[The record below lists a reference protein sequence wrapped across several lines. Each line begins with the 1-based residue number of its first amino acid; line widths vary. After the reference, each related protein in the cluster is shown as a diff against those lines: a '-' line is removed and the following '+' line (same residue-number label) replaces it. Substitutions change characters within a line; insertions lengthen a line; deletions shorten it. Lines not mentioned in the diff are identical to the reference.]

1 MLRSY
6 EIQDKPSTSKN
17 PQANATCERVHLA
30 ILNVIRCHDGAD
42 WNKTIHYAVFAVRA
56 SYHSILNDSP
66 GQLLFSQDMVTRQ
79 LFDANWSYLSKRRFD
94 AILADNDLENST
106 HFYNTGDN
114 VMLRV
119 PKKFRANFHAA
130 VAGPFF
136 ILQVHSNGTVTIDR
150 QGQNG
155 RKCEHLPRFSM
166 LSLTDNGG
174 SMTWVVYLYDLRD
187 YPWIAPDERRLRQIF
202 YLITPD

>member
-30 ILNVIRCHDGAD
+30 ISNVIRCYDGAD

-79 LFDANWSYLSKRRFD
+79 SFDANWSYLSKRHFD
-94 AILADNDLENST
+94 AILADNDRESSTRLE
-106 HFYNTGDN
+106 HFYYTGDH

-119 PKKFRANFHAA
+119 PKNFRAKLHA
-130 VAGPFF
+130 VATGPFV
-136 ILQVHSNGTVTIDR
+136 IRQVHSNGTVTIDK
-150 QGQNG
+150 G
-155 RKCEHLPRFSM
+155 K
-166 LSLTDNGG
+166 T
-174 SMTWVVYLYDLRD
+174 V
-187 YPWIAPDERRLRQIF
+187 ERVSIHRVF
-202 YLITPD
+202 PC